1 MLGGASQTAGARVE
15 ASLRGWV
22 QEEEGRVAALD
33 CALLF
38 AAVEAAFTS
47 EVVLWF
53 HIVFVLLTLA
63 TLFLAMR
70 PLMKRLL
77 AWVPVVTLCVLYAV
91 WVGNTAR
98 SELIEIPLL
107 SGILAIVVIGAQ
119 RRERAMND
127 IQAAKDRM
135 EALAHDERLELQTRL
150 DRLQQLEALG
160 RMSLGIAHDL
170 NNVVTALLGG
180 SEELVEQLDGRGA
193 QVTAQEMLEAANRTR
208 GLMDELVGYARESDL
223 QLGSSDLND
232 VANEMER
239 MLRRLIPQDI
249 DLELDLQAPNA
260 VIAADRG
267 RVGQVLVNLVV
278 NAAEAIEGRGSI
290 RIATHEAHRTSNDGG
305 HPTPIVVL
313 AIEDSGRGIPP
324 AILQKV
330 FEPGFTTKRG
340 GRNLGMGMASVQRIV
355 DLAGGIVDIQS
366 SAGRGTTI
374 RMEFPVVPRNA
385 AVEAIGATAPVALI
399 GTESVLVA
407 EDDRQVR
414 RRTVSI
420 LRGAGYKVHA
430 TEDGDE
436 ALKWLGGESPVQLLL
451 TDVSMPGL
459 SGTDVVRAV
468 RGRLPDLPVL
478 FMSGR
483 LGDFGVEE
491 FAQPVGSLRKPFS
504 SSELLAAVRS
514 LLDQA
519 QSLRTARG

>member
-1 MLGGASQTAGARVE
+1 T
-15 ASLRGWV
+15 
-22 QEEEGRVAALD
+22 
-33 CALLF
+33 
-38 AAVEAAFTS
+38 
-47 EVVLWF
+47 
-53 HIVFVLLTLA
+53 I
-63 TLFLAMR
+63 
-70 PLMKRLL
+70 
-77 AWVPVVTLCVLYAV
+77 CVLYAV

-180 SEELVEQLDGRGA
+180 SEELVEQLDGRSA
-193 QVTAQEMLEAANRTR
+193 QDTAREMLDAANRTR

-249 DLELDLQAPNA
+249 HLELDLQAPNA

-278 NAAEAIEGRGSI
+278 NAADAVDGRGRI
-290 RIATHEAHRTSNDGG
+290 RIATHEAHRTSNAEHG
-305 HPTPIVVL
+305 HSTPIVVL
-313 AIEDSGRGIPP
+313 AIEDTGRGIPP
-324 AILQKV
+324 DILQKV
-330 FEPGFTTKRG
+330 FEPGFTTKGG

-407 EDDRQVR
+407 EDDRHVR
-414 RRTVSI
+414 RRTVTI
-420 LRGAGYKVHA
+420 LRGAGYKVFA

-436 ALKWLGGESPVQLLL
+436 ALTGLTSETSVQLLL

-459 SGTDVVRAV
+459 SGPDVVRAV
-468 RGRLPDLPVL
+468 RRRLPELPVL

-483 LGDFGVEE
+483 LGDFGLEE
-491 FAQPVGSLRKPFS
+491 FAQPVSSLRKPFS
-504 SSELLAAVRS
+504 SGELLTAVRS
-514 LLDQA
+514 LLDQPHG
-519 QSLRTARG
+519 QPPINNRPGP